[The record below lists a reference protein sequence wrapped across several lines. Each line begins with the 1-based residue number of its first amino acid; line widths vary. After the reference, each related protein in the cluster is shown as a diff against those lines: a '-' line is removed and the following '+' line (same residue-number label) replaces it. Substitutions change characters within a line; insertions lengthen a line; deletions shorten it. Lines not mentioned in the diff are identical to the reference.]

1 MNRVTSA
8 IREGRA
14 VLAFGAGTLND
25 GRISAEISRLRGVPM
40 VSLGGEPKP
49 PLKALS
55 EEAIQACTAR
65 GGGVLVLLEPSA
77 SADGRALEE
86 LSKLLQRTPKK
97 PRIFVVTRQFNPFA
111 LPMGLRLMKL
121 KGMKSKV
128 PDFLQQLPVVAVA
141 AAAAAPGAP
150 APGAKKKKKASGPVA
165 PKPAFVGRE
174 EELEAL
180 KPLLSQGGPL
190 VLLGLAGVGRRWL
203 VEKALSDGV
212 EHTRVP
218 DFVIQNGSEFDAL
231 IARIAEI
238 TGSEALKAALDEKAK
253 PADRIEKAI
262 EALADEKMSGTVML
276 IHGLHRVQGRDGS
289 MYRNDRLGSLIEAL
303 LTSEYAARLVFSTH
317 RKPLFFRT
325 AQAANLSIFE
335 VGGLKGKELYD
346 VFDAY
351 HASEVDRSRM
361 GPLHNHSNGHP
372 LVARTYAIAWRDSQN
387 DDQRDAMWD
396 SKKMPRLS
404 GSAQALARYLG
415 KRLEKLKG
423 DLRKALA
430 LAAHAVTPISGRDLA
445 ELGVRRDQR
454 IELQRR
460 GWLEVLPFGAERLYY
475 VHMMVASQLNRREIS
490 DFDTMEKRAGAL
502 MEAAGGA
509 EGVKKLALVQE
520 ANRLFTGCRRIGS
533 RGRIPYPDQD
543 AILESL
549 RGLIRAKQ
557 PNPELA
563 RQRVTEV
570 LRIDPA
576 NTDGWLLKGEL
587 LSNLR
592 VPDEEMEKLYTE
604 ALEAA
609 PLPELYHHHAGFLLR
624 RRSSRGKAIAV
635 LESAAKVYPEDA
647 RIRRRLARLHMLEGG
662 MERAEVLVREAMD
675 LEPEMPDTYS
685 LMGALY
691 TEQGPER
698 WQDADDALRE
708 ALRLDPD
715 GAVHLVRL
723 GTLQRLRGLMDVDNR
738 TTLWAEAREL
748 LENAIKDNQRVM
760 GAALELSWL
769 LLDMNEDHA
778 RVDWLLN
785 KRLHQQDNQRRI
797 KLSRARAMARTGRH
811 KDADAI
817 LQKLHRKDNM
827 DYQVLAAMA
836 ELDFARNKVYRA
848 ADHLKQA
855 VDVAPEGAVER
866 GFYGE
871 ELVRLQTLVTSGIA
885 LDIEKK
891 AEAVA
896 EAEAA
901 AAAASEGVRRDPG
914 TTTLRRKGD
923 RNRPKGAAPAA
934 PADAAPADGAV
945 VADAVVAD
953 AAPAD
958 GAPVAAAEVVTA
970 STTDAAEQAATEPVA
985 EVVEPVAEVAAPVA
999 EVAAPVAEVAVNG
1012 EPEAA
1017 AAEPAVAEKPAPEA

>member
-25 GRISAEISRLRGVPM
+25 GRVSAEISRLIGVPM
-40 VSLGGEPKP
+40 VALGADPKP
-49 PLKALS
+49 PIQALS
-55 EEAIQACTAR
+55 EETIRACTVR
-65 GGGVLVLLEPSA
+65 GGGVLILLEPSA

-86 LSKLLQRTPKK
+86 LSKLLGRAPQK

-111 LPMGLRLMKL
+111 LPMAMRMMKL
-121 KGMKSKV
+121 EGMKSRV
-128 PDFLQQLPVVAVA
+128 PDFMQQLPVVAAPA
-141 AAAAAPGAP
+141 AAGAPGGG
-150 APGAKKKKKASGPVA
+150 APGAKKKKKASAPPA
-165 PKPAFVGRE
+165 PKPVFVGRE
-174 EELEAL
+174 EELAAL

-203 VEKALSDGV
+203 VEKALADAAAEGAS
-212 EHTRVP
+212 HTRVP
-218 DFVIQNGSEFDAL
+218 DFTIQNGAEFDSL
-231 IARIAEI
+231 IARVAEI
-238 TGSEALKAALDEKAK
+238 TGSEALKTALSEKAK
-253 PADRIEKAI
+253 PADRIALAI
-262 EALADEKMSGTVML
+262 EALADEKMAGTVML
-276 IHGLHRVQGRDGS
+276 VHGLHRVQGRDGS
-289 MYRNDRLGSLIEAL
+289 MYRNDRLGSLVEAL
-303 LTSEYAARLVFSTH
+303 LTSKYAARLVFSTH

-325 AQAANLSIFE
+325 GQSANLEILE
-335 VGGLKGKELYD
+335 VGGLKGKELYEI
-346 VFDAY
+346 FDAH
-351 HASEVDRSRM
+351 HAAEVERSRM
-361 GPLHNHSNGHP
+361 GPLHNHSDGHP
-372 LVARTYAIAWRDSQN
+372 MVARSYAIAWRDAQN
-387 DDQRDAMWD
+387 ADQRDAMWD
-396 SKKMPRLS
+396 SKKMPRLT
-404 GSAQALARYLG
+404 GSAQALARYLS

-423 DLRKALA
+423 ELRKALT
-430 LAAHAVTPISGRDLA
+430 LAAHAVEPVTGRELA

-454 IELQRR
+454 IALQRR
-460 GWLEVLPFGAERLYY
+460 GWLEVLPFGEERLYY

-502 MEAAGGA
+502 MTAAENA
-509 EGVKKLALVQE
+509 EGVKKLALIQE
-520 ANRLFTGCRRIGS
+520 ANRLFTGCRRLRS
-533 RGRIPYPDQD
+533 RGRVPYPDQD

-592 VPDEEMEKLYTE
+592 VQDEEMEKLYVE

-624 RRSSRGKAIAV
+624 RRSNRGKAIAV
-635 LESAAKVYPEDA
+635 LESAAKVYTEDA

-662 MERAEVLVREAMD
+662 MERAEALVREAMD
-675 LEPEMPDTYS
+675 LEPAMPDTYS

-691 TEQGPER
+691 IAQGQER
-698 WQDADDALRE
+698 WQDAEDALRE
-708 ALRLDPD
+708 ALRLDPE

-723 GTLQRLRGLMDVDNR
+723 GSLQRLRGLVDVDNR
-738 TTLWAEAREL
+738 ATLWAEAREV

-778 RVDWLLN
+778 RVEWLLS
-785 KRLHQQDNQRRI
+785 KRLHQQDNQRRV
-797 KLSRARAMARTGRH
+797 KLARARAMSRTGRH

-855 VDVAPEGAVER
+855 VDVAPETAPER

-871 ELVRLQTLVTSGIA
+871 ELVRLQTLVTSGAA
-885 LDIEKK
+885 LDIEKQ
-891 AEAVA
+891 
-896 EAEAA
+896 AEAA
-901 AAAASEGVRRDPG
+901 AEAAAVAAAVAAEQGVRRDPG
-914 TTTLRRKGD
+914 TTTLRRKGE
-923 RNRPKGAAPAA
+923 RGRHKNGEPVAEAAAEAVAAPEAA
-934 PADAAPADGAV
+934 ADAAPET
-945 VADAVVAD
+945 VAAE
-953 AAPAD
+953 
-958 GAPVAAAEVVTA
+958 APVEAAASEAAVEAPVEAA
-970 STTDAAEQAATEPVA
+970 S
-985 EVVEPVAEVAAPVA
+985 EVAAPEAAAEAPVEA
-999 EVAAPVAEVAVNG
+999 AEAPVEVAAP
-1012 EPEAA
+1012 EATDA
-1017 AAEPAVAEKPAPEA
+1017 SEAPAPEA